1 MPNEENVD
9 TSGLSFTNCIQNRFF
24 FSFSSSPPPCKL
36 TFGLKLWPKNV
47 LSREEYVV
55 SRQAMNLV
63 PCFIFSLPRETLSL
77 SSLKKKKFDTTSALQ
92 RLLSTMLKFCMIKT
106 YDLASFY
113 FLKKKYFK
121 LGLLGGDFQAHN
133 YAKCCSCTISSFFET
148 LVATAIFTTEYNL
161 SKGKGRK
168 SQFSGT

>member
-1 MPNEENVD
+1 MSEEKITSLVKMPNEENVD

-92 RLLSTMLKFCMIKT
+92 RLLSTMLKFCMIKN

-113 FLKKKYFK
+113 FFKKSTSSLGCLVVIFK
-121 LGLLGGDFQAHN
+121 L
-133 YAKCCSCTISSFFET
+133 I
-148 LVATAIFTTEYNL
+148 TTRNVVHA
-161 SKGKGRK
+161 
-168 SQFSGT
+168 QFLHFSRH

>member
-1 MPNEENVD
+1 MSEEKITSLVKMPNEENVD

-63 PCFIFSLPRETLSL
+63 PCFIFSLPRETLSF
-77 SSLKKKKFDTTSALQ
+77 SSLQKKKK
-92 RLLSTMLKFCMIKT
+92 
-106 YDLASFY
+106 
-113 FLKKKYFK
+113 KK
-121 LGLLGGDFQAHN
+121 
-133 YAKCCSCTISSFFET
+133 IE
-148 LVATAIFTTEYNL
+148 I
-161 SKGKGRK
+161 
-168 SQFSGT
+168 